1 MRPRGVRVDFEDGKY
16 RILLMGN
23 FSQAEPS
30 KEMIMCPEDFYNLL
44 EQGNRLKEVN
54 DGTSI

>member
-1 MRPRGVRVDFEDGKY
+1 MKPRGVRVDFEDNKY

-30 KEMIMCPEDFYNLL
+30 KELIMCKEDFYNLL
-44 EQGNRLKEVN
+44 EQGNKFRELDNESSV
-54 DGTSI
+54 